1 MATKHELELERAR
14 QLVAD
19 LEQKIAQEQ
28 TLLEGATRNMK
39 ELAISVHNAFCVA
52 ESHPGPNCQW
62 RPGSEDD
69 DADLADWT
77 DAHHQTWLIIAK
89 GGVQRML
96 DIGFLV
102 TDPEETPAEPPPEEP

>member
-69 DADLADWT
+69 DADLADM
-77 DAHHQTWLIIAK
+77 IAELK
-89 GGVQRML
+89 ALTPKPGLSYGRDSAAAIEPDVFVREKSGGEQ
-96 DIGFLV
+96 
-102 TDPEETPAEPPPEEP
+102 